1 MANKLWFLKNKAN
14 GELLSPWHDLEIE
27 PANGEENC
35 VTGVIEMPG
44 NTGSK
49 LECSKKDINNPVTQD
64 VVINKNTKAHMLRTF
79 KNPPT
84 FNYGFIPRT
93 WSDNELGGDCDPID
107 LVDLGWRNIKQTL
120 AVSDYLVLG
129 TLGLV
134 DQGELD
140 IKVLAIEAIEANE
153 LGIKTLK
160 DFERL

>member
-1 MANKLWFLKNKAN
+1 
-14 GELLSPWHDLEIE
+14 LEIE
-27 PANGEENC
+27 PANGDENC

-49 LECSKKDINNPVTQD
+49 LECSKKDIKNPVTQD

-134 DQGELD
+134 D
-140 IKVLAIEAIEANE
+140 
-153 LGIKTLK
+153 
-160 DFERL
+160 